1 MAKCFL
7 EVITV
12 ETNALERARG
22 CMTAAGMFFQP
33 GAEDISQAIELG
45 LRTEDKP
52 EEIYKICVER
62 VTADKSVLAMA
73 SLIIFF
79 LVRDNLPM
87 KKACMA
93 AWKTA
98 DKFKDSII
106 KSLAD
111 ALIAADTPK
120 RRGQLVANFLES
132 KDLRDKLGLSI
143 YLNVMEMEDT
153 FHAHL
158 IQIEKLPEIE
168 TRIMASAFSGAIY
181 GLKEVSAEI
190 KEKH

>member
-12 ETNALERARG
+12 ETSALERARG

-45 LRTEDKP
+45 LRTEEEP

>member
-1 MAKCFL
+1 MKII
-7 EVITV
+7 ITGACAV
-12 ETNALERARG
+12 SARSVVRSLR
-22 CMTAAGMFFQP
+22 
-33 GAEDISQAIELG
+33 IS
-45 LRTEDKP
+45 
-52 EEIYKICVER
+52 
-62 VTADKSVLAMA
+62 
-73 SLIIFF
+73 
-79 LVRDNLPM
+79 
-87 KKACMA
+87 
-93 AWKTA
+93 

>member
-1 MAKCFL
+1 MTKSPY

-12 ETNALERARG
+12 SRDSLERARG
-22 CMTAAGMFFQP
+22 CMVAAGMFFQP

-45 LRTEDKP
+45 LRTEEEP
-52 EEIYKICVER
+52 EDIYKICVER

-79 LVRDNLPM
+79 LVRDNMTM
-87 KKACMA
+87 KKACLS

-98 DKFKDSII
+98 DKFKDPII

-120 RRGQLVANFLES
+120 RRGQLVANFLKS
-132 KDLRDKLGLSI
+132 DNLRDKLGLSI

-153 FHAHL
+153 FHAHMN
-158 IQIEKLPEIE
+158 EIKKQSNLE
-168 TRIMASAFSGAIY
+168 TRIMASAFAGAIY
-181 GLKEVSAEI
+181 GLKEVSAE
-190 KEKH
+190 KNA

>member
-45 LRTEDKP
+45 LRTEEEP

-98 DKFKDSII
+98 DKFKDPII
-106 KSLAD
+106 KSLAN

-158 IQIEKLPEIE
+158 TQIEKLPEIE

>member
-1 MAKCFL
+1 MSR
-7 EVITV
+7 ES
-12 ETNALERARG
+12 LERARG
-22 CMTAAGMFFQP
+22 CMTAAGLFFQP

-45 LRTEDKP
+45 LRTDDEP

-79 LVRDNLPM
+79 LVRDKLPM

-98 DKFKDSII
+98 DKFKDPII

-120 RRGQLVANFLES
+120 RRGQLVANFLKS
-132 KDLRDKLGLSI
+132 NNLRDKLGLSI

-153 FHAHL
+153 FHAH
-158 IQIEKLPEIE
+158 INEIRKQPEIE
-168 TRIMASAFSGAIY
+168 TRIMASAFAGAIY
-181 GLKEVSAEI
+181 GLKEVAAEK
-190 KEKH
+190 KE